1 MTNHYLSKIIAQ
13 VTIRLHLCTIGIS
26 FNEPLMDY
34 KILELFIKENDAWDH
49 MINRQRV
56 ELPQL
61 DAMISSIVE
70 ERKANLRE
78 DRTRIF
84 EHFKKEMA
92 EQQHYMDEVSRDLAA
107 QQAKLTA
114 ERNRKTNN
122 DPYSIQTLNSQ
133 NVLRSR
139 IRDIE
144 KKFVELKCNYLNY
157 VATI

>member
-1 MTNHYLSKIIAQ
+1 
-13 VTIRLHLCTIGIS
+13 
-26 FNEPLMDY
+26 MDY
-34 KILELFIKENDAWDH
+34 NILELFIKENHAWDH

-61 DAMISSIVE
+61 DAMISNSFE
-70 ERKANLRE
+70 EGRGKLR
-78 DRTRIF
+78 DQSVRVL
-84 EHFKKEMA
+84 HHLKKGME
-92 EQQHYMDEVSRDLAA
+92 EQRQSMDEVARELAS

-114 ERNRKTNN
+114 ARDRKTEIE
-122 DPYSIQTLNSQ
+122 PYSTQTLNNQ

-144 KKFVELKCNYLNY
+144 KKFVELKCNYFNY

>member
-1 MTNHYLSKIIAQ
+1 
-13 VTIRLHLCTIGIS
+13 
-26 FNEPLMDY
+26 MDY

-70 ERKANLRE
+70 ERKGKLRA
-78 DRTRIF
+78 RNACVF

-92 EQQHYMDEVSRDLAA
+92 EQQHFMDEVAEELAN

-114 ERNRKTNN
+114 ERNRNTRNRKAL
-122 DPYSIQTLNSQ
+122 DEPYSIQALDSQ
-133 NVLRSR
+133 NVLRNR

-144 KKFVELKCNYLNY
+144 KKFVELKCDYLNY
-157 VATI
+157 VVTI

>member
-1 MTNHYLSKIIAQ
+1 
-13 VTIRLHLCTIGIS
+13 
-26 FNEPLMDY
+26 MDY

-61 DAMISSIVE
+61 VAMVSNIVE
-70 ERKANLRE
+70 ERKGQLRVGLI
-78 DRTRIF
+78 RAV
-84 EHFKKEMA
+84 EHFNKEMA
-92 EQQHYMDEVSRDLAA
+92 EQQHFMDEVAQELAN

-114 ERNRKTNN
+114 ERNKNSGKRKTLD
-122 DPYSIQTLNSQ
+122 DPYAIQTLDSQ
-133 NVLRSR
+133 NLLRNR